1 MKGKLADLARRAVSS
16 LAHSHHQTSAST
28 SISSSCFRYYSSVTT
43 TSPPPNNKLFV
54 GGLSLSADEK
64 SLLDAFSVY
73 GEVTEV
79 RILYDKETGRSR
91 GFGFIHFS
99 KEDEA
104 TCARDAMDGKAFFG
118 RPLRIAFAL
127 DKVRGAPVVV
137 PRVRNS
143 ENAPVPERLNSFKSV

>member
-28 SISSSCFRYYSSVTT
+28 SISS
-43 TSPPPNNKLFV
+43 
-54 GGLSLSADEK
+54 LSLSADEK